1 VIFSLFFKIRRGQR
15 TQWQALASPL
25 MQNIVHACFACFAAS
40 VYDPGQVAL
49 SSHFVIYDEDR
60 PDALLCG
67 CQHED
72 EKLQRVTG
80 IRRNN
85 LVVAIVICW

>member
-1 VIFSLFFKIRRGQR
+1 MILDKF
-15 TQWQALASPL
+15 ALA
-25 MQNIVHACFACFAAS
+25 
-40 VYDPGQVAL
+40 
-49 SSHFVIYDEDR
+49 SHFVIYDEDR

-72 EKLQRVTG
+72 EKLQRVIG